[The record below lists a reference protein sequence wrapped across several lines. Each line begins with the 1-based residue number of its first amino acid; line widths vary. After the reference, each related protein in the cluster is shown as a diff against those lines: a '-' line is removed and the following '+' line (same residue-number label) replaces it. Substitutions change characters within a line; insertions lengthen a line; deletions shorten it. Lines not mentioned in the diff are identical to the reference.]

1 MYNENVKDS
10 IGIRW
15 NWTAKFHV
23 IPNKKKSNISV
34 FYNPQNNCSCNCT
47 KVSRC
52 EEMQRLMKSSPGHM
66 FRWDWT
72 KKFLLNQKNP
82 HVYTYLLSNHCRC
95 NCTNYLHLENVNSKN
110 GWSPEHSLVSL
121 TFSWDLS
128 LISKGFPGRSWF
140 KQICQSFY

>member
-10 IGIRW
+10 IGIRR
-15 NWTAKFHV
+15 NLTAKFHV
-23 IPNKKKSNISV
+23 IPNKKIKYICV
-34 FYNPQNNCSCNCT
+34 LKCPRIIVVVIVQRYLD
-47 KVSRC
+47 V
-52 EEMQRLMKSSPGHM
+52 EEMQRLMKSSVGHM
-66 FRWDWT
+66 FRWDWM

-82 HVYTYLLSNHCRC
+82 HVYMYLLSNYCSC